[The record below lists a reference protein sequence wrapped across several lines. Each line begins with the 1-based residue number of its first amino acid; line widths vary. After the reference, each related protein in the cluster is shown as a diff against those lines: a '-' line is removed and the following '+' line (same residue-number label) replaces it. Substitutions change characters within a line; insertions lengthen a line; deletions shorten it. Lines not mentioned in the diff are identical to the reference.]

1 MTAKPTK
8 KSVDAFA
15 DWHWGLEPASVVDWD
30 DSELPD
36 ELIECGRLAEL
47 RFRIPHSDSMGKG
60 NPSRRKD
67 STLTLSKTESN
78 KSHLAYDPNHP
89 NERLYVLLEPKLRKK
104 VAATYYAQ
112 NPFAEQSL
120 GDIAKFTGGRHGTA
134 KDYPKV
140 KAKPIGICTAVIYA
154 TEKEGDG
161 FSFYI
166 HRLGEETGIRPCL
179 CVSEDGR
186 LWLAGGNYTSPTAG
200 ITD

>member
-1 MTAKPTK
+1 MTAKPSK
-8 KSVDAFA
+8 KSLEAFS
-15 DWHWGLEPASVVDWD
+15 DWHWGLEPASVVDWAD
-30 DSELPD
+30 EQLPD

-47 RFRIPHSDSMGKG
+47 RFRIPSANSKG
-60 NPSRRKD
+60 NPARRKD
-67 STLTLSKTESN
+67 STLTLTKPESN

-89 NERLYVLLEPKLRKK
+89 SERLYILLEPKLQKK
-104 VAATYYAQ
+104 VATTYYAQ

-120 GDIAKFTGGRHGTA
+120 ADVAKFTGGRHGTA
-134 KDYPKV
+134 RDYPEV
-140 KAKPIGICTAVIYA
+140 MVKPIGICTAVIYA

-166 HRLGEETGIRPCL
+166 HRLGEETGVRPCL